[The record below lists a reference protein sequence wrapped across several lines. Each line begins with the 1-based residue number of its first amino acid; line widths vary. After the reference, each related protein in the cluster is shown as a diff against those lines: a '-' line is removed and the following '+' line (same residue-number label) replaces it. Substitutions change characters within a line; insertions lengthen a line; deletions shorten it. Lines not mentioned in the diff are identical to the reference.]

1 MRTDVAKKIKKVIKH
16 LKGDIKTFNKEAA
29 EDKALIKGLKVKKPK
44 KFKEKG
50 KSSESIVTEML
61 EKKKDKKKKKK

>member
-1 MRTDVAKKIKKVIKH
+1 MSKKIKKVIKH

-44 KFKEKG
+44 KFKEKE
-50 KSSESIVTEML
+50 KSSEAIVTEMI
-61 EKKKDKKKKKK
+61 EKNKAKKKKKKK

>member
-1 MRTDVAKKIKKVIKH
+1 MAKKIKKVIKH

-50 KSSESIVTEML
+50 KSSEQVVTEML
-61 EKKKDKKKKKK
+61 EKKKEKKKKKK

>member
-1 MRTDVAKKIKKVIKH
+1 MAKKIKKVIKH

>member
-1 MRTDVAKKIKKVIKH
+1 MSKKIKKVIKH

-44 KFKEKG
+44 KFKEKE
-50 KSSESIVTEML
+50 SSESVVTEML
-61 EKKKDKKKKKK
+61 EKKKAIKKKKKK

>member
-1 MRTDVAKKIKKVIKH
+1 MAKKIKKVIKH

-50 KSSESIVTEML
+50 KSSEQVVTEML
-61 EKKKDKKKKKK
+61 EKKKDKNKKKK